1 MFIPAL
7 FIIAE
12 VWEQYR
18 CPKTDECIKKMWN
31 LYIMEYSNIKKVQFA
46 VHNKWMELVSQS
58 VNKGNHEKIKKRQ
71 VLFTHDYNL
80 PT

>member
-31 LYIMEYSNIKKVQFA
+31 LYIMEYSNIKKV
-46 VHNKWMELVSQS
+46 
-58 VNKGNHEKIKKRQ
+58 
-71 VLFTHDYNL
+71 
-80 PT
+80 